1 MAGSCS
7 YKGSDNSDNSNNS
20 NNDKDILVT
29 TITIA
34 I

>member
-29 TITIA
+29 KITIA

>member
-20 NNDKDILVT
+20 NNDKDIPVT
-29 TITIA
+29 KITIA

>member
-29 TITIA
+29 KIIIA

>member
-1 MAGSCS
+1 MVGSCS

-29 TITIA
+29 KITIA

>member
-1 MAGSCS
+1 MAGNCS

-29 TITIA
+29 KITIA

>member
-1 MAGSCS
+1 MPGSCS

-29 TITIA
+29 KITIA